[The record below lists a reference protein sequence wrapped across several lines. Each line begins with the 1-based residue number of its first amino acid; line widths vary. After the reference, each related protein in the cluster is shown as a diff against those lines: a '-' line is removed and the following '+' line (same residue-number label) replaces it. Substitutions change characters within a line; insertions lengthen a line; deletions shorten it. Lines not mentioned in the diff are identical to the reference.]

1 MQTISTKTTD
11 SQALIAQLNANQG
24 AKKASTSTSASGEAA
39 SSAGQTD
46 RFLKLLVAQM
56 SNQDP
61 LNPLDNAQ
69 VTSQMAQISTV
80 EGISKMNT
88 SLDALTAQGG
98 GTRAIDAASLI
109 GRSALIAGDQFS
121 YSQAQGAARG
131 AFDLKDDAAKVRIEI
146 SDEKGLV
153 VRKIDLSN
161 VSKGINPFSWDGLN
175 SAGKE
180 MADGT
185 YSINAVANPD
195 GAKLKLDS
203 FIPAKVTAVVG
214 NQSSLRV
221 ELQGYGLKQQDDI
234 KGFL

>member
-1 MQTISTKTTD
+1 MQATSIKNTD

-24 AKKASTSTSASGEAA
+24 ANKTSASGEST
-39 SSAGQTD
+39 SSVGQTD

-109 GRSALIAGDQFS
+109 GRSALIAGDQVN
-121 YSQAQGAARG
+121 YSQAQGPARG
-131 AFDLKDDAAKVRIEI
+131 AFDLKDEAAKVRIEI
-146 SDEKGLV
+146 SDERGLV
-153 VRKIDLSN
+153 VRKMDLSN

-175 SAGKE
+175 SAGKA
-180 MADGT
+180 MADGN
-185 YSINAVANPD
+185 YSISAVANPD
-195 GAKLKLDS
+195 GAKVNLDA

-221 ELQGYGLKQQDDI
+221 ELQGYGLKQQDEI
-234 KGFL
+234 KGFI

>member
-1 MQTISTKTTD
+1 MQISTQKTD
-11 SQALIAQLNANQG
+11 SQALLAQLNANQSVN
-24 AKKASTSTSASGEAA
+24 KTSTSAAGEST

-109 GRSALIAGDQFS
+109 GRSALIAGDQLDYIKDQS
-121 YSQAQGAARG
+121 PARG
-131 AFDLKDDAAKVRIEI
+131 AFDLKDAAAKVRIEI
-146 SDEKGLV
+146 SDEQGIV
-153 VRKIDLSN
+153 VRKIDLTN
-161 VSKGINPFSWDGLN
+161 VTKGVTPFSWDGLN
-175 SAGKE
+175 SAGKQL
-180 MADGT
+180 ADGK
-185 YSINAVANPD
+185 YSIAAVANPD
-195 GAKLKLDS
+195 GAKASLDA
-203 FIPAKVTAVVG
+203 FVPAKVTAVVG

-221 ELQGYGLKQQDDI
+221 ELQGYGLKQQDEI

>member
-1 MQTISTKTTD
+1 MQTFSTKATD

-24 AKKASTSTSASGEAA
+24 AKNTPTSVAGEST

-109 GRSALIAGDQFS
+109 GRSALVAGNQLN
-121 YSQAQGAARG
+121 YSHTQGTARG
-131 AFDLKDDAAKVRIEI
+131 AVELKEDAAKVRLEI
-146 SDEKGLV
+146 SDDKGLV
-153 VRKIDLSN
+153 VRKMDLSN
-161 VSKGINPFSWDGLN
+161 VSKGVNPFLWDGLN

-180 MADGT
+180 MPDGN
-185 YSINAVANPD
+185 YSIIAIANPD
-195 GAKLKLDS
+195 GAKVNLDV

-221 ELQGYGLKQQDDI
+221 ELQGYGLKQQDEI